1 MHKSTHLYNKLTLV
15 LLRDSPTLSC
25 QAYRK
30 CKKKKEYISKKKMFH
45 KLVSGML
52 CLAENKAFLSH
63 WCFLIVLMCFI
74 TWSLSTVVAG

>member
-1 MHKSTHLYNKLTLV
+1 
-15 LLRDSPTLSC
+15 
-25 QAYRK
+25 
-30 CKKKKEYISKKKMFH
+30 MFH